1 MARTVVL
8 ICFMAFGWP
17 MAVLADSLGPVFPGN
32 HLLTVGG
39 VVPGDEGLVSPE
51 NDVLAAG
58 VVVPNEESG
67 LLSPASTEENATDCL
82 RTSAGSERPIGC
94 RNTAGSGA
102 GLQVGAQLEP
112 ATSDLKLFLLT
123 VVLLG
128 GLQRFLTS
136 TYYSALWDRLFSPLN
151 WC

>member
-1 MARTVVL
+1 
-8 ICFMAFGWP
+8 MAFGWP

-39 VVPGDEGLVSPE
+39 AVTADEGLVFPD
-51 NDVLAAG
+51 NDVAAAG
-58 VVVPNEESG
+58 VVVPSEESG
-67 LLSPASTEENATDCL
+67 LLSPASTEESATDCL
-82 RTSAGSERPIGC
+82 RTSAGSERPNGC
-94 RNTAGSGA
+94 RNAAS
-102 GLQVGAQLEP
+102 LQVGAQMDP
-112 ATSDLKLFLLT
+112 ATGDLKLFLLT

-136 TYYSALWDRLFSPLN
+136 PYYSALWDRLFSPLN

>member
-1 MARTVVL
+1 MPRTVVV
-8 ICFMAFGWP
+8 ICLMAFAWP

-39 VVPGDEGLVSPE
+39 VVPADEGLLSPE
-51 NDVLAAG
+51 SDVLAAP
-58 VVVPNEESG
+58 VVVPSEEIG
-67 LLSPASTEENATDCL
+67 LLSPASTEERAMECL
-82 RTSAGSERPIGC
+82 RTSAGSERPNGC
-94 RNTAGSGA
+94 LNSAGSGV
-102 GLQVGAQLEP
+102 GFQVGAQLEP
-112 ATSDLKLFLLT
+112 ATGDLKLFLLT

-136 TYYSALWDRLFSPLN
+136 AYYSALWDRLFSPLN

>member
-1 MARTVVL
+1 MARTVFV

-17 MAVLADSLGPVFPGN
+17 TAVLADSLCPGFPGN
-32 HLLTVGG
+32 YLLTVGG
-39 VVPGDEGLVSPE
+39 VVPGDEGLVSPG

-58 VVVPNEESG
+58 VVVPSEEIG
-67 LLSPASTEENATDCL
+67 LLSPASTEENTTECL
-82 RTSAGSERPIGC
+82 PTSAGSERPNGC
-94 RNTAGSGA
+94 LRSAGSSA

-112 ATSDLKLFLLT
+112 VTSDLKLFLLT

-136 TYYSALWDRLFSPLN
+136 AYYSALWDRVFSPLN